1 MSTRPRRGLS
11 KVANVASRAEQR
23 LEPAPTAEHAQAKH
37 GAVHRDAMSN
47 PLSMPKKRKEPPKQA
62 EHSAD
67 SYDEETVRVLINCLK
82 ESGYGNKT
90 KQKKSLNDV
99 FKASVDLATSIHGVT
114 RTAAGWKKKFYR
126 IRKDYDDYINA
137 ISQSGRDGDDEDLFN
152 KPCYYD
158 LIHELLRDKA
168 RHDPPAMLS
177 TAIFGDGGDDGS
189 TMTSTKKRVKRE
201 HTLTLEEA
209 EKRNSE
215 RHNELL
221 AEIKKGNEHRANFNN
236 MFDRLLDKF

>member
-1 MSTRPRRGLS
+1 M
-11 KVANVASRAEQR
+11 ANFSGRAEQH
-23 LEPAPTAEHAQAKH
+23 LAPAPPPEHVQAQH
-37 GAVHRDAMSN
+37 DVSHRDATPK
-47 PLSMPKKRKEPPKQA
+47 PLSMPKKRKEAPKQT

-82 ESGYGNKT
+82 ECGYGNKT

-99 FKASVDLATSIHGVT
+99 FKASVDLAASTHGVT

-126 IRKDYDDYINA
+126 IRKEYDDYINA

-152 KPCYYD
+152 KPCFYD

-177 TAIFGDGGDDGS
+177 TALFGDGADDGS

-201 HTLTLEEA
+201 HSLTLEEA

-236 MFDRLLDKF
+236 MFDKLLGKF